1 MRHCILLYQ
10 LWTEYILTTLFRK
23 EKELKAACQFE
34 NDVKRITEQLTEL
47 AQLRHEHDGA
57 LGEIESA
64 ERECAKRAA
73 VNTKLGN
80 EAALE
85 KKASVMKIKQ
95 LEKTEENLY
104 QDKGERFRLP
114 LNCLSLRST

>member
-1 MRHCILLYQ
+1 ML
-10 LWTEYILTTLFRK
+10 RK

-34 NDVKRITEQLTEL
+34 SDVKRITEQLTEL

-73 VNTKLGN
+73 ANIKLGN

-85 KKASVMKIKQ
+85 KKAAVMKIKQ
-95 LEKTEENLY
+95 LEQTEENLY
-104 QDKGERFRLP
+104 QERGKI
-114 LNCLSLRST
+114 